1 MGVPLHIEAKAIH
14 QRNPNASLSE
24 LAWSLSFCSYMRSG
38 TLPSP
43 RALTKALETE
53 LKFNPDQPRVPAGN
67 PDGGQW
73 LSDGVD
79 GAVATAEDF
88 AALEDIADITG
99 FTRHGLNQAI
109 NRGISPDAILDAVKN
124 PLDIVDR
131 PNGTTQFWG
140 RSAVV
145 VLNPAGQVV
154 TVWGQ

>member
-1 MGVPLHIEAKAIH
+1 MGVPLQTEAKAIR
-14 QRNPNASLSE
+14 QRHPTASSSE

-38 TLPSP
+38 DVPS
-43 RALTKALETE
+43 RSALSEALGTRT
-53 LKFNPDQPRVPAGN
+53 KFNPDQPRVPAGN

-73 LSDGVD
+73 MSDLVD

-88 AALEDIADITG
+88 AVLEEIADING
-99 FTRHGLNQAI
+99 FTRHGINQAI
-109 NRGISPDAILDAVKN
+109 NRGISPDSILDAVKN